1 MFNLKEIL
9 ISPSVISIA
18 AGWEIYCLYICSPH
32 SANGCLYYSTVLM
45 GCKENHPDVMTVY
58 HRMATQTSHYLN
70 CASVCVSVCACIV
83 CAITVKVKG
92 MEWFFKSTVQFMLPT
107 VYLITFFF
115 RRRENIPQRILLFVS
130 QFDVVLDSIDLQTP
144 HNIANNT

>member
-83 CAITVKVKG
+83 CAITVKVGG

-107 VYLITFFF
+107 VYLITFY
-115 RRRENIPQRILLFVS
+115 FVEEKTFLS
-130 QFDVVLDSIDLQTP
+130 AYCCLYLNLMSCLTP
-144 HNIANNT
+144 LIYKHHII